1 MATITMGVMSS
12 PEVAGLLHQEL
23 GNHREWSNFLA
34 DCRRGK
40 SSSSKLSGYHLT
52 PVARLIGRAGTC
64 ARPVYEAADVEAF
77 IKSFRT
83 LHGAARLESEV
94 KEIQIEEGDLRFWRV
109 RKVPLFLKH

>member
-1 MATITMGVMSS
+1 MSS

-23 GNHREWSNFLA
+23 GDFREWSNFLA

-40 SSSSKLSGYHLT
+40 TSSSKLSGYPLT

-64 ARPVYEAADVEAF
+64 ARPVYETADVEAF
-77 IKSFRT
+77 IESFKA
-83 LHGAARLESEV
+83 LHGFKRLESEV
-94 KEIQIEEGDLRFWRV
+94 KEIQIEEYDLRLWKV